1 MKHDWIIKPGIPWFT
16 VRTWIEMLI
25 QSWWFVDKKRNESKS
40 FQVIETREIRIRP
53 FRRWHRIESLDG
65 DDETRYRIIK
75 EKKPSKSGRIQ
86 WKPLPVLPHA
96 LEPLESAFRCTM
108 TSFISLLLAST
119 FGFSACFFGYF
130 PRTIG
135 VNRNERLDVKYDHFF
150 LLNFHIEKK
159 NEMTTFSFPFT
170 VLQF

>member
-1 MKHDWIIKPGIPWFT
+1 
-16 VRTWIEMLI
+16 
-25 QSWWFVDKKRNESKS
+25 
-40 FQVIETREIRIRP
+40 
-53 FRRWHRIESLDG
+53 
-65 DDETRYRIIK
+65 
-75 EKKPSKSGRIQ
+75 
-86 WKPLPVLPHA
+86 
-96 LEPLESAFRCTM
+96 M

>member
-1 MKHDWIIKPGIPWFT
+1 METAASVATRTGATGKRFSLHNDELYFTFTGIDFW
-16 VRTWIEMLI
+16 
-25 QSWWFVDKKRNESKS
+25 
-40 FQVIETREIRIRP
+40 
-53 FRRWHRIESLDG
+53 
-65 DDETRYRIIK
+65 
-75 EKKPSKSGRIQ
+75 
-86 WKPLPVLPHA
+86 VLG
-96 LEPLESAFRCTM
+96 LF
-108 TSFISLLLAST
+108 
-119 FGFSACFFGYF
+119 FFGYF